1 MTTYAALL
9 RGINVG
15 GQHRVPMGDL
25 RALFEALGNQRV
37 STYIQSGNV
46 IFRSDRDEDALVP
59 VLSAALR
66 DRFGFEIPVIIRDGA
81 ALRAAARR
89 HPLTAVQPDQKLLHV
104 VFLGAVPA
112 PKAIRAFDPAAFL
125 PDELTVKGRE
135 VYVAYRK
142 GSARSKL
149 TVDAIERAL
158 GSTATGRNW
167 RTVTK
172 LAELVAPAR

>member
-1 MTTYAALL
+1 MTSYAALL

-15 GQHRVPMGDL
+15 GHHQVPMAGL
-25 RALFEALGNQRV
+25 RALFEALGNRSV

-46 IFRSDRDEDALVP
+46 IFSIDRDEDALVP
-59 VLSAALR
+59 FLSAALH
-66 DRFGFEIPVIIRDGA
+66 DRFGFEIPVVIRDGA
-81 ALRAAARR
+81 ALEAAARR
-89 HPLTAVQPDQKLLHV
+89 HPLTAVQPEQKLLYV
-104 VFLGAVPA
+104 VFLDAVPA
-112 PKAIRAFDPAAFL
+112 PETIRAFDQAAFV
-125 PDELTVKGRE
+125 PDEFTVEGRE
-135 VYVAYRK
+135 VYVAYRE
-142 GSARSKL
+142 GSARSRL